1 MEAIFTYEAFCGL
14 ETGSAGYTGLRS
26 QDSANSLWLSSV
38 YCCYKTLRTLALS
51 TSVHVL
57 GNTFV
62 VSE

>member
-38 YCCYKTLRTLALS
+38 YCCYKTL
-51 TSVHVL
+51 
-57 GNTFV
+57 
-62 VSE
+62 